1 MTEIDAKS
9 VQKKLGSATP
19 PIVLDVRNP
28 PEIAADGAIEGSVLI
43 PMDQLPSRLA
53 EIPPERE
60 VVAVCKRGMR
70 SFNVANWLRAQGR
83 NAVSLQGGIDQW
95 KALGLPLKKA

>member
-1 MTEIDAKS
+1 MNEIDAKS
-9 VQKKLGSATP
+9 VQARLDSTNP
-19 PIVLDVRNP
+19 PLVLDVRNP
-28 PEIAADGAIEGSVLI
+28 PEIAADGAIEGSTMI

-60 VVAVCKRGMR
+60 VIAVCKRGMR

-95 KALGLPLKKA
+95 KALGLPLRRG

>member
-1 MTEIDAKS
+1 MTEIDARS
-9 VQKKLGSATP
+9 LQQKLSSGKA

-28 PEIAADGAIEGSVLI
+28 PEVAADGLIEGSLMI

-53 EIPPERE
+53 EISPERE

-70 SFNVANWLRAQGR
+70 SFNVANWLRGQGR